1 MSYDGLVPLL
11 DVEQSL
17 DNLKLERDAIV
28 LYDAL
33 ADIEKDQ
40 RRANAFRRIASNE
53 RRHAGIWASRLT
65 ELGASVP
72 PAGGPRLRVRFIIL
86 AARVLGTS
94 AVSELVKA
102 LEGDEEEA
110 YEAQGASPEVAS
122 IAADEREHALIW
134 DRLKKNDGTLS
145 TDGGSDGRVDGSVG
159 SHPEA
164 D

>member
-1 MSYDGLVPLL
+1 MAYDASVPPI

-33 ADIEKDQ
+33 AGIEKDQ
-40 RRANAFRRIASNE
+40 RRADAFRRIAGNE
-53 RRHAGIWASRLT
+53 RRHADIWARKLT
-65 ELGASVP
+65 ELGATVP
-72 PAGGPRLRVRFIIL
+72 PPDAPRMRVRFIIL

-134 DRLKKNDGTLS
+134 DRL
-145 TDGGSDGRVDGSVG
+145 
-159 SHPEA
+159 
-164 D
+164 